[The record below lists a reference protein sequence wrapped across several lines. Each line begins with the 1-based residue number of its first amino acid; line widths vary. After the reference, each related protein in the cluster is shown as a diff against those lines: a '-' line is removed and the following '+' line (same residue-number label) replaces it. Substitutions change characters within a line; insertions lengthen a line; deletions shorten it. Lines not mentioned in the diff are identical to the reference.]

1 MTEPKISLTLIL
13 PGSVMVSQMD
23 AENNPKLNEYKSIV
37 LRDGKKE
44 KSFNYTIRK
53 TVPAKQVIKLSDIA
67 YNYMLE
73 TPISSKYYKTISI
86 SKGKPVRIWD
96 SMAIKDKINKY
107 CATIAENFGA
117 ESYSFT
123 ILDD

>member
-13 PGSVMVSQMD
+13 PGSVMVSQQD
-23 AENNPKLNEYKSIV
+23 AENNPKLNEYKTIV

-44 KSFNYTIRK
+44 KPYNYTIRK
-53 TVPAKQVIKLSDIA
+53 TISAKQVIKLSDIA

-86 SKGKPVRIWD
+86 LKGKPVRIWD
-96 SMAIKDKINKY
+96 SMSVKDKINAY
-107 CATIAENFGA
+107 CATIAKNFNA
-117 ESYSFT
+117 ESYSFI